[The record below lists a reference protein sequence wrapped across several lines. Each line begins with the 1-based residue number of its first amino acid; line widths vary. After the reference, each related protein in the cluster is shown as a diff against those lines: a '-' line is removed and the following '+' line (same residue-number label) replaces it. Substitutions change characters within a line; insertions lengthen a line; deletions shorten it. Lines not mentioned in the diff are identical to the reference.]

1 MVRERKTTRKTAG
14 AARSRGRRTGTS
26 LTETAVDTI
35 RNRILDLTLTP
46 GSRIDEKLLMRSFRL
61 SRTPAR
67 EALNRLTAEGLV
79 VIQANRGAYVRALD
93 IVQLSQFFD
102 AYQLAERMICH
113 FCNFGD
119 AQLVADLEKIQRDFG
134 VACRSASFADIARLN
149 AVFHQ
154 RIATACGNE
163 YVQEFSG
170 RLHNHARRLTFL
182 IYTLESI
189 DAAFFAEQ
197 QKHIVSEHEEI
208 IAAVRDGDRERM
220 MAMLTSHAQRQQD
233 RIIRILASSRGST
246 LPLPLPA

>member
-1 MVRERKTTRKTAG
+1 MARDGKKQGKAVTGRKTRT
-14 AARSRGRRTGTS
+14 RRTGTS

-35 RNRILDLTLTP
+35 RSRILDLTLAP
-46 GSRIDEKLLMRSFRL
+46 GSRIDEKLLMRSFGL

-102 AYQLAERMICH
+102 AYQIAERMICH

-119 AQLVADLEKIQRDFG
+119 ADLVGDLEKIQREHG
-134 VACRSASFADIARLN
+134 IACRKGSFADIARLN

-154 RIATACGNE
+154 RIAASSGNE

-170 RLHNHARRLTFL
+170 RLHNHARRLTYL
-182 IYTLESI
+182 IYTLESP
-189 DAAFFAEQ
+189 DRPFFEDQ
-197 QKHIVSEHEEI
+197 QKRIVSEHEQI
-208 IAAVRDGDRERM
+208 IAAIRNADRELM
-220 MAMLTSHAQRQQD
+220 MTMLTRHARRQQD
-233 RIIRILASSRGST
+233 RIMRILASSRGTSF
-246 LPLPLPA
+246 PLP